1 LRRIYFKNEHAEA
14 GLFFLHERGTFI
26 PPLAILEECWISRFP
41 DQTLNEKILFDKI
54 RGVTGTTPILYNL
67 FRGRLGMMNSLNALL
82 EALKRNRLLL
92 WLLIILITLI
102 WGYAWVLM
110 KASLQY
116 MGPFTFSAFRFGIGA
131 VTLLLVIWLLK
142 IGLPP
147 KKYIKH
153 IILIGLLQTSAVFLL
168 VMYGLLFVDAGKSS
182 VILYSMPLFSTL
194 LAIKFLGEKVNTAKL
209 IGLGMGLI
217 GLVTILG
224 WDMLIGQQ
232 QEVIMGQLLIVLA
245 AIAWAISNV
254 YYRLKVQHL
263 PKLQVS
269 ALQMTFG
276 ALGIILAAL
285 MMEWDEPLILNAESI
300 YYIVFTGVLASALCF
315 TAWFFIISMIDMA
328 TATISTLLVPM
339 FGLLFSSMILNE
351 ELTLGVIAGSALII
365 SGIII
370 AQIKKRKKAVHHQR
384 TQTTN

>member
-1 LRRIYFKNEHAEA
+1 MTNR
-14 GLFFLHERGTFI
+14 
-26 PPLAILEECWISRFP
+26 
-41 DQTLNEKILFDKI
+41 LNL
-54 RGVTGTTPILYNL
+54 
-67 FRGRLGMMNSLNALL
+67 LL
-82 EALKRNRLLL
+82 EALQKNKALL
-92 WLLIILITLI
+92 WLLIICITLI

-116 MGPFTFSAFRFGIGA
+116 MGPFTFSAFRFSIGA

-142 IGLPP
+142 TGLPP

-194 LAIKFLGEKVNTAKL
+194 LAIKFLGEKINTAKF
-209 IGLGMGLI
+209 IGLCMGLL

-224 WDMLIGQQ
+224 WDIFIGQP
-232 QEVIMGQLLIVLA
+232 QEAIIGQLLIVLA
-245 AIAWAISNV
+245 AIAWAISNI

-269 ALQMTFG
+269 AIQMTFG
-276 ALGIILAAL
+276 AMGIIIAAGF
-285 MMEWDEPLILNAESI
+285 MEWNEPVILNAESI

-315 TAWFFIISMIDMA
+315 TAWFFIISLIDMA

-339 FGLLFSSMILNE
+339 FGLFFSSLILNE
-351 ELTLGVIAGSALII
+351 ELTLGVISGSVLII

-370 AQIKKRKKAVHHQR
+370 AQVKSPKKSQGDHTTRRNNNRHQPDSG
-384 TQTTN
+384 